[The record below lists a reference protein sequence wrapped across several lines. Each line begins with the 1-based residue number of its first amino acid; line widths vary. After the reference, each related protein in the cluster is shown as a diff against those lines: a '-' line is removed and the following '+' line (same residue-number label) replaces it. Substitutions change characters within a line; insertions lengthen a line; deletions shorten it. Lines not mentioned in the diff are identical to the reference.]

1 VRSND
6 TVLVN
11 GNVHG
16 LTRSQ
21 YQMNV
26 FMFQKFD
33 KWVLLLYNH
42 IKIFWRHPLIMPDIA
57 VGRSYLVNDFM
68 SAGKK
73 SDTNTV
79 NVNEFLQG
87 STPAGASRAV
97 AVNMGV
103 KIPDDLH
110 MTPETAQKLDELID
124 KGYKVMGTKDF
135 TTTVSHW
142 LGGK

>member
-1 VRSND
+1 
-6 TVLVN
+6 
-11 GNVHG
+11 
-16 LTRSQ
+16 
-21 YQMNV
+21 
-26 FMFQKFD
+26 
-33 KWVLLLYNH
+33 
-42 IKIFWRHPLIMPDIA
+42 MPDIA